1 MVSPYDFILHN
12 LFSELAVIMLEF
24 PDEVDTPFDVPA
36 RKRFAKY
43 RGLMSLRASSWDPKV
58 CSGICELCFEMKYN
72 FLELSTLYTHFR
84 NLFHQTMLGFSHLI
98 ISKELKSMFLQR
110 L

>member
-1 MVSPYDFILHN
+1 MLRN
-12 LFSELAVIMLEF
+12 LLSKLAFIMLEF

-58 CSGICELCFEMKYN
+58 CSGV
-72 FLELSTLYTHFR
+72 
-84 NLFHQTMLGFSHLI
+84 
-98 ISKELKSMFLQR
+98 
-110 L
+110 